1 MALSCEIRLVSIKGC
16 GTALNALF
24 GPQQQHGLPGI
35 EPRHAVK
42 LLHSLRE
49 ILYIPLFLSIRQILR
64 QQQVVMRDGLS
75 TQRLWGLDQGA
86 LSLSRSMLSVYLNAY
101 AVGQL
106 HSLLKAC
113 QMAAPPV
120 AQPCTLQVLLS

>member
-16 GTALNALF
+16 GAALNALF

-49 ILYIPLFLSIRQILR
+49 ALYIPLFLSIRQILR
-64 QQQVVMRDGLS
+64 
-75 TQRLWGLDQGA
+75 
-86 LSLSRSMLSVYLNAY
+86 
-101 AVGQL
+101 
-106 HSLLKAC
+106 
-113 QMAAPPV
+113 
-120 AQPCTLQVLLS
+120 